1 MNMALRI
8 ILSVVLI
15 GTVACASL
23 SRQTYRDPKMDLGS
37 IYTVAIMPLTN
48 LTRDQLASERVRDVL
63 MTMLLASGNVYVVPP
78 GEVAKQYGM
87 AGIVNPATPTI
98 DETIKLGK
106 MLKVDAIVSGVV
118 KEYGEVRAG
127 AASASLISLS
137 VQLTEVQ
144 TGKVVSSVSSTKGGI
159 GFIERLFGGG
169 GEPMNDITEKAIK
182 DVISELLK

>member
-1 MNMALRI
+1 MLPRI
-8 ILSVVLI
+8 VLSIVLI
-15 GTVACASL
+15 VTVACSSL
-23 SRQTYRDPKMDLGS
+23 SRQTYRDPKMDIGS

-48 LTRDQLASERVRDVL
+48 LTRDLQASERVRDVL

-78 GEVAKQYGM
+78 GEVAKQVQL
-87 AGIVNPATPTI
+87 AGVANPPTPTT
-98 DETIKLGK
+98 DEIMKLGK
-106 MLKVDAIVSGVV
+106 MLKVEAIITGVV

-137 VQLTEVQ
+137 VQMTEVQ

-159 GFIERLFGGG
+159 SFLDRLFGGG
-169 GEPMNDITEKAIK
+169 GAPMNDITEKSIK